1 MDGSLPSPLLSL
13 SFPTLP
19 NPPSSQKS
27 KDYLGPPSLPPGG
40 GCVPSPPPP
49 QDQQSLAASVL
60 RFKGFRAWD
69 AAVALLAFCER
80 LVQSKVLD
88 I

>member
-1 MDGSLPSPLLSL
+1 MDGSLSPP
-13 SFPTLP
+13 SFPTQPLHP
-19 NPPSSQKS
+19 RK
-27 KDYLGPPSLPPGG
+27 KAKTIWDHPPSLTPGG
-40 GCVPSPPPP
+40 GCVPLPPPP